1 MSNEFEP
8 LAEALEGA
16 ASLLLAHGNDA
27 TPPRIFELAK
37 RLRSGDVDAIVST
50 VSEAT
55 GGMGSLN
62 DQTLSPA
69 GADERLRHV
78 IADIERLAR
87 AAARKHGVSLLR

>member
-27 TPPRIFELAK
+27 TPPGIFVLAK

-55 GGMGSLN
+55 GGVGSLN
-62 DQTLSPA
+62 DQTLSA
-69 GADERLRHV
+69 AAANERLRHV
-78 IADIERLAR
+78 IADIERLSR
-87 AAARKHGVSLLR
+87 AAAAKRGISLVR